1 MGPTSVLLNS
11 PDDYLWAILLGG
23 VFVLVFTGRLVPK
36 PQVDRL
42 LAVKD
47 QQIALLTEAHRDD
60 KAAIAKLAESSR
72 LGVAVVEAIGQ
83 GTP

>member
-1 MGPTSVLLNS
+1 MSVLLNS